1 MVVDEQEFRRFIANL
16 NKIMFI
22 SENSMPTEE
31 YEIARVKA
39 KNSVI
44 KYLKI
49 LETPKPSKWKQ
60 LKLIEHDKINN

>member
-1 MVVDEQEFRRFIANL
+1 
-16 NKIMFI
+16 
-22 SENSMPTEE
+22 MPTEE